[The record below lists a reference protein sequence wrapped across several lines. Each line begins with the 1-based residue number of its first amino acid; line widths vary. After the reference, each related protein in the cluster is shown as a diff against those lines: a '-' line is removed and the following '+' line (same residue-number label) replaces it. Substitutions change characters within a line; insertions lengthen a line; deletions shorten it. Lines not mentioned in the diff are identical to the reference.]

1 VSELRLG
8 ISTGRSSTDAVVMD
22 ARNLIIATATT
33 STTPDLQTGIRSA
46 VAMVKT
52 HASVD
57 PRRIHAVMHST
68 ELAGEALLEP
78 RLAGRVAVLRI
89 GSPLT
94 WAIPPLATWPPS
106 LRETVSLGETIVR
119 GGAEHDGRSIST
131 LDAEAIIRF
140 LARVAGHVDAVA
152 ITGVFATVS
161 AEHEL
166 EAAELVRRELGSSV
180 HLSLSHEIGSL
191 GLLERENATVINAA
205 LVGFA
210 RELARTVGEALVGE
224 QIDAELFL
232 AASDGSVMA
241 PAYALRFPVRL
252 IGAATASSMRGA
264 AHLSGIDDAV
274 VVHVGETSTLIG
286 ALLNGFPRESS
297 LPREI
302 VGIRTS
308 LRMPELRTLQLGGG
322 SIVHLERDPP
332 SIGPDS
338 VGPRLG
344 ELALVHGGD
353 TATLI
358 DVAAASG
365 RCAPGWQRLDEPTRR
380 PLSGLMGLFDEALA
394 DRIER
399 ATTVSPP
406 PTLVVVGPWG
416 VVVADRVR
424 GVGDVIRPADSAVS
438 SAIGAAIAPVTGWAD
453 RICPNRPETRHRAL
467 ENARADAVAH
477 AIAAGADPASVRVV
491 GVEEEP
497 LTHLIDP
504 VIQIHVRA
512 AGPRG

>member
-8 ISTGRSSTDAVVMD
+8 ISTGRSGTDAVVMD
-22 ARNLIIATATT
+22 SRNLIIATATT
-33 STTPDLQTGIRSA
+33 PATPDLQSGIRSA
-46 VAMVKT
+46 IAMVTT

-57 PRRIHAVMHST
+57 PRRIRAVMHST
-68 ELAGEALLEP
+68 ELASEALLEP
-78 RLAGRVAVLRI
+78 RQAGRVAVLRI

-94 WAIPPLATWPPS
+94 WAIPPLATWPPT
-106 LRETVSLGETIVR
+106 LREAVSLGETIVR
-119 GGAEHDGRSIST
+119 GGAEHDGRAVST
-131 LDAEAIIRF
+131 LDADAIMRF
-140 LARVAGHVDAVA
+140 LARVEGQVDAVA
-152 ITGVFATVS
+152 ITGVFSTVS

-166 EAAELVRRELGSSV
+166 EAAELVRRELGSGV

-210 RELARTVGEALVGE
+210 RTLADTVNEALAGE

-241 PAYALRFPVRL
+241 PAYAQRFPVRL

-264 AHLSGIDDAV
+264 AHLSGIDDAI
-274 VVHVGETSTLIG
+274 VVHVGETYTLIG

-308 LRMPELRTLQLGGG
+308 LRMPELRTLPLGGG

-332 SIGPDS
+332 SLGPDS
-338 VGPRLG
+338 AGPRLG
-344 ELALVHGGD
+344 ELALVHGGG

-365 RCAPGWQRLDEPTRR
+365 RSRPEWQQLDGPTRGL
-380 PLSGLMGLFDEALA
+380 LSGLMGLFDEVLA
-394 DRIER
+394 DGVAR

-406 PTLVVVGPWG
+406 PTLVVVGPCG
-416 VVVADRVR
+416 IVAADQVS
-424 GVGDVIRPADSAVS
+424 GAGDVIRPADSAVS
-438 SAIGAAIAPVTGWAD
+438 SAVGAAIAPVTGWAD
-453 RICPNRPETRHRAL
+453 RICPNRPEARDRAL
-467 ENARADAVAH
+467 EDARADAVAH

-497 LTHLIDP
+497 LTHLVEP

-512 AGPRG
+512 VGPRG